1 MKKVY
6 VFTAQGVEEMECLT
20 QVDLLRRAGL
30 EVIQC
35 AVGGT
40 KTIQGSHQIT
50 FLADVLIEEA
60 SLQDAAALILP
71 GGMPGT
77 LNLMA
82 DATLADALKKAAGT
96 DTLIC
101 AICAAPRVLGSLGLL
116 EGFAATCYPG
126 NEEYLTGART
136 TQNEVEV
143 SVQFVTSRGV
153 GTAIPFALQIISLLL
168 GSAQA
173 EKIKNSIVFNQSL

>member
-1 MKKVY
+1 MRW
-6 VFTAQGVEEMECLT
+6 EERKRFRAPIRLHF
-20 QVDLLRRAGL
+20 LR
-30 EVIQC
+30 
-35 AVGGT
+35 T
-40 KTIQGSHQIT
+40 SS
-50 FLADVLIEEA
+50 F
-60 SLQDAAALILP
+60 
-71 GGMPGT
+71 
-77 LNLMA
+77 
-82 DATLADALKKAAGT
+82 
-96 DTLIC
+96 
-101 AICAAPRVLGSLGLL
+101 GSLGLL

-143 SVQFVTSRGV
+143 SGQFVTSRGV